1 MDIKLNGYEMV
12 GIIFIIVSVIFL
24 LAGNL
29 IGQLYPMTQKIF
41 ESSIMTIVGFIGI
54 LFIGEGRKKKRQIE

>member
-12 GIIFIIVSVIFL
+12 GILFIIVSVIFL
-24 LAGNL
+24 LAVNL
-29 IGQLYPMTQKIF
+29 IEQLYPMTQKIF
-41 ESSIMTIVGFIGI
+41 ESSIVTSVGFIGV